1 MPRLPKQTS
10 SRLLWAA
17 ISAALIA
24 LPSLPARGI
33 SGGIAEAL
41 VSVKRIIRLS
51 DGLVVR
57 ANLQNRRA
65 SRQRRQP
72 RHAYARP
79 RAALPTPT
87 PAPIPSPE
95 TEGATRTV
103 VEPIP
108 GTIGEQGRTL
118 YVAANATSGGN
129 GSDAQPFSSI
139 QEALDEAAPGD
150 TVVVGEGDYEGE
162 LHSVRSGEP
171 DAPIQIIGQGAH
183 IAGAGADH
191 VIDLNHDYIELRGF
205 EISDGSKLIYAIGA
219 SNSKIIGN
227 WLHDAEGE
235 CIRFKFFAVAN
246 EVAHN
251 RIERCGMLDF
261 DLSED
266 VKNGEGVYI
275 GTAPEQLD
283 DNPDDR
289 PDASNRNWVHN
300 NTIVVPAECVDVK
313 EHAEA
318 NVVEQ
323 NHCSGSQDPD
333 GAGFSSRGLGTII
346 RTNVS
351 SGNAGAGIRLGGDE
365 STDGVNS
372 VVVGNRLTSNEGYG
386 LAVHATPQATICGNE
401 VRDNGAGATN
411 SGADPQASCGPSV
424 P

>member
-1 MPRLPKQTS
+1 MPRLPRQTS
-10 SRLLWAA
+10 TRLLWAA
-17 ISAALIA
+17 LPVALIA

-33 SGGIAEAL
+33 SNGIVEAL

-57 ANLQNRRA
+57 ANLGDAHERRH
-65 SRQRRQP
+65 SQQQRHR
-72 RHAYARP
+72 Y
-79 RAALPTPT
+79 ALPRVASPTLTPT
-87 PAPIPSPE
+87 PVPSSE
-95 TEGATRTV
+95 T
-103 VEPIP
+103 
-108 GTIGEQGRTL
+108 EQGRTL
-118 YVAANATSGGN
+118 YVAANATSGGD
-129 GSDAQPFSSI
+129 GSDARPFGSI
-139 QEALDEAAPGD
+139 QEALNEAAPGD
-150 TVVVGEGDYEGE
+150 TVIVEEGDYEGE

-171 DAPIQIIGQGAH
+171 NAPIRIIGRGAH
-183 IAGAGADH
+183 IVGAGADH

-205 EISDGSKLIYAIGA
+205 EISDGGKLIYAMGA

-235 CIRFKFFAVAN
+235 CVRFKFFAIAN

-251 RIERCGMLDF
+251 RIERCGMVDF
-261 DLSED
+261 DLSD
-266 VKNGEGVYI
+266 DAKNGEGVYI

-289 PDASNRNWVHN
+289 PDASDRNWVHN

-333 GAGFSSRGLGTII
+333 GAGFSSRGLGTIF

-351 SGNAGAGIRLGGDE
+351 SDNAGAGIRLGGDE

-372 VVVGNRLTSNEGYG
+372 VVVGNRLIGNQGYG

-401 VRDNGAGATN
+401 VRDNSAGATN
-411 SGADPQASCGPSV
+411 SDADPQASCAPDA